1 MLSPT
6 TLDPASVIATPAPG
20 RACGP
25 CTLCCKVYDV
35 PAVES
40 TAGQWCR
47 HTAQG
52 RGCAIHASRPDHC
65 RAFHCL
71 WMTEAWLG
79 PEWKPDRAKMVL
91 SLDPVSRHMNVQV
104 DPGQPNAWRRE
115 PYYTQLKRWAASSL
129 PQKRHVLVHL
139 NKVTTV
145 VLPDRDVNLGVFE
158 PGDRMVAR
166 ERVTPTGIVIEVEK
180 VPHAA

>member
-1 MLSPT
+1 M
-6 TLDPASVIATPAPG
+6 LDPAELVSTPAPG
-20 RACGP
+20 RACGA

-40 TAGQWCR
+40 VAGEWCR
-47 HTAQG
+47 HAKPG
-52 RGCAIHASRPDHC
+52 RGCGIHETRPGHC

-79 PEWKPDRAKMVL
+79 PEWKPERAKMVL

-115 PYYTQLKRWAASSL
+115 PYYGQLKRWAVSSL
-129 PQKRHVLVHL
+129 AQGRHVLVHL
-139 NKVTTV
+139 NKATTV
-145 VLPDRDVNLGVFE
+145 VLPDRDVALGVFE

-166 ERVTPTGIVIEVEK
+166 ERMTPQGVVIDVEK
-180 VPHAA
+180 VRDAA